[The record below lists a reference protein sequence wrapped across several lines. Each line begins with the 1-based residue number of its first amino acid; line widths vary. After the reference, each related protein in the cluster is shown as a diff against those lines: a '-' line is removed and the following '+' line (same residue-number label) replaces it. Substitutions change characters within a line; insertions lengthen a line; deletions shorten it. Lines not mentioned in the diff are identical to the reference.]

1 MTVPQ
6 VDVEEYGYFADNQR
20 RHADDTHLFEVH
32 EPYNGK
38 LFARVA
44 AGSRADARLAV
55 DAASKAFAGWSGSA
69 PDEKAR
75 LFLKAAEIVRRRRTE
90 IAEVLARETGST
102 ISFATFQ
109 QDLRRS
115 QNVDVR
121 AQHDRHIESSRRPAS
136 LQGRYDFIVV
146 GAGAA
151 GSVLAAE
158 LSASGAQVLVIES
171 GGPDDAPTIAN
182 PSVWFYNVGGPL
194 DYHLPVTPSPRL
206 NNRKF
211 NMALGHVLGGGSSI
225 NAMVWM
231 RGMQRDYD
239 GWAKNG
245 AKGWAFADVL
255 PVFKSQEDWEGGAN
269 EWRGAGGPIHIR
281 RPKDPHP
288 TAPAFIDAA
297 REMGM
302 PILDDVNGPMRPG
315 AGYINMNIAAD
326 GTRVSAVRAFL
337 RPALSRPNLTLLLNT
352 NVVKLNFKGTRCVGV
367 KLMTDGAVK
376 DIAADKEVI
385 LAAGAINSPK
395 LLMLSGVGEAKALR
409 SLGIDVVE
417 NLPGVGENLQDHV
430 LVSGVVFKYKGKM
443 PDRPADSNAVEAE
456 AYLSSGPSGDTD
468 ISLVLHQ
475 LPVVTPEVASR
486 FGTPPPDAFTIAPAL
501 VQPTSRGSVR
511 LASNN
516 FQDAAVI
523 DGNYLGTDHDF
534 AAIVRAI
541 EAARELGNQHAF
553 DSLRESELIPGPKAS
568 AEEIR
573 ELARLASASFGHAV
587 GTCKMGV
594 DKLAVVDPELRVHGI
609 LGLRVA
615 DASVM
620 PRIITGPGTN
630 ASTHMIA
637 GRAATL
643 ILG

>member
-1 MTVPQ
+1 MI
-6 VDVEEYGYFADNQR
+6 
-20 RHADDTHLFEVH
+20 DTS
-32 EPYNGK
+32 NK
-38 LFARVA
+38 
-44 AGSRADARLAV
+44 
-55 DAASKAFAGWSGSA
+55 
-69 PDEKAR
+69 
-75 LFLKAAEIVRRRRTE
+75 EIQ
-90 IAEVLARETGST
+90 S
-102 ISFATFQ
+102 
-109 QDLRRS
+109 
-115 QNVDVR
+115 
-121 AQHDRHIESSRRPAS
+121 H
-136 LQGRYDFIVV
+136 YDFIIV

-158 LSASGAQVLVIES
+158 LSASGAQVLVVES

-182 PSVWFYNVGGPL
+182 PSIWFYNVGGPL
-194 DYHLPVTPSPRL
+194 DFHLPVNPSPRL
-206 NNRKF
+206 NNRTF

-225 NAMVWM
+225 NAMVWT

-239 GWAKNG
+239 GWAESG

-269 EWRGAGGPIHIR
+269 AWRGAGGPIHIR

-302 PILDDVNGPMRPG
+302 PILDDVNGPMVPG

-326 GTRVSAVRAFL
+326 GTRVSAVGAFL
-337 RPALSRPNLTLLLNT
+337 RPALSRPNLTLFLNT
-352 NVVKLNFKGTRCVGV
+352 AVVKLNFKGTRCVGV
-367 KLMTDGAVK
+367 KILTDGAVT
-376 DIAADKEVI
+376 DIAVGKEVI
-385 LAAGAINSPK
+385 LAAGSINSPK

-456 AYLSSGPSGDTD
+456 AYLSSDPSSDTD
-468 ISLVLHQ
+468 INLVLEQ
-475 LPVVTPEVASR
+475 LPIATPEAAAR
-486 FGTPPPDAFTIAPAL
+486 FGALPEDAFTIAPAL
-501 VQPTSRGSVR
+501 VQPTSRGAVR

-541 EAARELGNQHAF
+541 EAARELGNQRAF
-553 DSLRESELIPGPKAS
+553 DGVREIEVIPGPKATP
-568 AEEIR
+568 EEIR
-573 ELARLASASFGHAV
+573 ELAQLGSASFGHGV

-594 DKLAVVDPELRVHGI
+594 DNLAVVDPQLRVHG
-609 LGLRVA
+609 LTGLRVA

-620 PRIITGPGTN
+620 PRIITGPTN
-630 ASTHMIA
+630 APTHMIA
-637 GRAATL
+637 GRAAKL

>member
-1 MTVPQ
+1 MINASN
-6 VDVEEYGYFADNQR
+6 EEKQLVLDQLASGRLNR
-20 RHADDTHLFEVH
+20 RKFLSILGATAATSMFGPSLDDAL
-32 EPYNGK
+32 
-38 LFARVA
+38 A
-44 AGSRADARLAV
+44 AGANQ
-55 DAASKAFAGWSGSA
+55 
-69 PDEKAR
+69 EKR
-75 LFLKAAEIVRRRRTE
+75 
-90 IAEVLARETGST
+90 
-102 ISFATFQ
+102 Q
-109 QDLRRS
+109 
-115 QNVDVR
+115 
-121 AQHDRHIESSRRPAS
+121 AS
-136 LQGRYDFIVV
+136 LQTHYDFIVV

-182 PSVWFYNVGGPL
+182 PSIWFYNVGGPL
-194 DYHLPVTPSPRL
+194 DYHLPVAPSPRL

-225 NAMVWM
+225 NAMVWT

-269 EWRGAGGPIHIR
+269 AWRGASGPIHIR

-297 REMGM
+297 RQMGM

-326 GTRVSAVRAFL
+326 GTRVSAARAFL
-337 RPALSRPNLTLLLNT
+337 RPALSRRNLTLLLNT

-367 KLMTDGAVK
+367 KLMTGGVAK
-376 DIAADKEVI
+376 DIVANKEVI
-385 LAAGAINSPK
+385 LAAGSINSPK

-456 AYLSSGPSGDTD
+456 AYLSSGPSSDTD
-468 ISLVLHQ
+468 INLVLEQ
-475 LPVVTPEVASR
+475 LPAVTPEAAAR
-486 FGTPPPDAFTIAPAL
+486 FGTPPADAFTIAPAL
-501 VQPTSRGSVR
+501 VQPTSRGTVR

-516 FQDAAVI
+516 FQDAAGI

-553 DSLRESELIPGPKAS
+553 DSLRETEVMPGPKAT
-568 AEEIR
+568 AEDIR

-587 GTCKMGV
+587 GTCKMGA
-594 DKLAVVDPELRVHGI
+594 DKLAVVDPQLRVYGI
-609 LGLRVA
+609 TGLRVA

-620 PRIITGPGTN
+620 PRIITGPTN
-630 ASTHMIA
+630 APTHMIA
-637 GRAATL
+637 GRAVKL

>member
-1 MTVPQ
+1 MNSVSHKEGQ
-6 VDVEEYGYFADNQR
+6 
-20 RHADDTHLFEVH
+20 
-32 EPYNGK
+32 
-38 LFARVA
+38 
-44 AGSRADARLAV
+44 
-55 DAASKAFAGWSGSA
+55 
-69 PDEKAR
+69 
-75 LFLKAAEIVRRRRTE
+75 
-90 IAEVLARETGST
+90 
-102 ISFATFQ
+102 
-109 QDLRRS
+109 
-115 QNVDVR
+115 
-121 AQHDRHIESSRRPAS
+121 
-136 LQGRYDFIVV
+136 YDFIVV

-158 LSASGAQVLVIES
+158 LSASGAQVLVLES
-171 GGPDDAPTIAN
+171 GGPDDAPTIMN
-182 PSVWFYNVGGPL
+182 PSIWFYNVGGPL
-194 DYHLPVTPSPRL
+194 DYHLPITPLPQL

-225 NAMVWM
+225 NAMVWT
-231 RGMQRDYD
+231 RGMQRDFD

-255 PVFKSQEDWEGGAN
+255 PVFKKQEDWEVGAN
-269 EWRGAGGPIHIR
+269 EWRGSGGPIHIR

-288 TAPAFIDAA
+288 TAPAFIEAA

-337 RPALSRPNLTLLLNT
+337 RPALSRPNLTLLLNA

-376 DIAADKEVI
+376 DIAADKQVI

-430 LVSGVVFKYKGKM
+430 LLSGVVFKYKGKM
-443 PDRPADSNAVEAE
+443 PDRPADGNAVEAE
-456 AYLSSGPSGDTD
+456 AYLSSSPSGDTD

-486 FGTPPPDAFTIAPAL
+486 FGTPPPDTFTIAPAL
-501 VQPTSRGSVR
+501 VQPTSKGSVR

-553 DSLRESELIPGPKAS
+553 DSLRESELVCRKSAAQALEAFEAIASRMGLTINREKTRITKLIEGFDFIGFQFVKRRSPSIYIFPSKAAQRNIRRRIKYLTQRRAPMAP
-568 AEEIR
+568 AEFVEQVNQ
-573 ELARLASASFGHAV
+573 AV
-587 GTCKMGV
+587 RGWV
-594 DKLAVVDPELRVHGI
+594 NYFRH
-609 LGLRVA
+609 
-615 DASVM
+615 
-620 PRIITGPGTN
+620 TN
-630 ASTHMIA
+630 ASNAFRSLQRFINTRFRRYLNFRHK
-637 GRAATL
+637 GRGFGWRKYPNATL
-643 ILG
+643 YARGMIYIGSGVIEYAR

>member
-1 MTVPQ
+1 
-6 VDVEEYGYFADNQR
+6 
-20 RHADDTHLFEVH
+20 
-32 EPYNGK
+32 
-38 LFARVA
+38 
-44 AGSRADARLAV
+44 
-55 DAASKAFAGWSGSA
+55 
-69 PDEKAR
+69 
-75 LFLKAAEIVRRRRTE
+75 
-90 IAEVLARETGST
+90 
-102 ISFATFQ
+102 
-109 QDLRRS
+109 
-115 QNVDVR
+115 
-121 AQHDRHIESSRRPAS
+121 
-136 LQGRYDFIVV
+136 
-146 GAGAA
+146 
-151 GSVLAAE
+151 

-182 PSVWFYNVGGPL
+182 PSIWFYNVGGPL
-194 DYHLPVTPSPRL
+194 DYHLPITPSPQL
-206 NNRKF
+206 NNRNF
-211 NMALGHVLGGGSSI
+211 YMALGHVLGGGTSI
-225 NAMVWM
+225 NAMVWT
-231 RGMQRDYD
+231 RGMQRDFD
-239 GWAKNG
+239 GWAANG

-269 EWRGAGGPIHIR
+269 ALRGAGGPIHIR

-288 TAPAFIDAA
+288 TAPAFLDAA

-302 PILDDVNGPMRPG
+302 PILDDVNGPMLPG
-315 AGYINMNIAAD
+315 AGYINMNIATD

-367 KLMTDGAVK
+367 KLMIDGAIK
-376 DIAADKEVI
+376 NIAADKEVI
-385 LAAGAINSPK
+385 LAAGTINSPK

-409 SLGIDVVE
+409 SFGIDVVE

-456 AYLSSGPSGDTD
+456 AFLSSGLSDGID

-475 LPVVTPEVASR
+475 LPVVSPEVASR

-501 VQPTSRGSVR
+501 VQPTSNGSVR

-523 DGNYLGTDHDF
+523 DGNYLGTDRDI
-534 AAIVRAI
+534 AAVLRAI
-541 EAARELGNQHAF
+541 EAARELGSQHAF
-553 DSLRESELIPGPKAS
+553 DNLRESELIPGAKAS
-568 AEEIR
+568 TDEIQ
-573 ELARLASASFGHAV
+573 EFARLASASFGHGV
-587 GTCKMGV
+587 GTCKIGV

-620 PRIITGPGTN
+620 PHIITGPGTN
-630 ASTHMIA
+630 ASAHMIG
-637 GRAATL
+637 GRAAKL
-643 ILG
+643 ILS

>member
-1 MTVPQ
+1 MINESN
-6 VDVEEYGYFADNQR
+6 EERQ
-20 RHADDTHLFEVH
+20 
-32 EPYNGK
+32 
-38 LFARVA
+38 
-44 AGSRADARLAV
+44 
-55 DAASKAFAGWSGSA
+55 
-69 PDEKAR
+69 
-75 LFLKAAEIVRRRRTE
+75 
-90 IAEVLARETGST
+90 
-102 ISFATFQ
+102 
-109 QDLRRS
+109 
-115 QNVDVR
+115 
-121 AQHDRHIESSRRPAS
+121 
-136 LQGRYDFIVV
+136 YDFIVV

-151 GSVLAAE
+151 GSVLGAE
-158 LSASGAQVLVIES
+158 LSASGAQVLLIES
-171 GGPDDAPTIAN
+171 GGTDDAPTIAN

-194 DYHLPVTPSPRL
+194 DYHLPVVPSPRL

-211 NMALGHVLGGGSSI
+211 NMALGHVLGGGTSI
-225 NAMVWM
+225 NAMVWA

-239 GWAKNG
+239 GWAENG
-245 AKGWAFADVL
+245 ANGWAFADVL
-255 PVFKSQEDWEGGAN
+255 PVFKEQEDWEGGAN
-269 EWRGAGGPIHIR
+269 EWRGVGGPIHIR

-288 TAPAFIDAA
+288 LAPAFLDAA
-297 REMGM
+297 RQMGM

-326 GTRVSAVRAFL
+326 GTRVSAARAFL

-352 NVVKLNFKGTRCVGV
+352 NVVKLNFKGTHCVGV
-367 KLMTDGAVK
+367 KLITDGALR

-385 LAAGAINSPK
+385 LAAGSINSPK
-395 LLMLSGVGEAKALR
+395 LLMLSGVGEAQALG
-409 SLGIDVVE
+409 SLGIDIVE

-430 LVSGVVFKYKGKM
+430 LLSGVVFKYKGKM

-456 AYLSSGPSGDTD
+456 AYLSSGLSGDTD

-475 LPVVTPEVASR
+475 LPVASPEVASR

-534 AAIVRAI
+534 GAIVRAI

-553 DSLRESELIPGPKAS
+553 DSQRESELIPGPKAS
-568 AEEIR
+568 AEEVQ
-573 ELARLASASFGHAV
+573 ELARLGSASFGHGV
-587 GTCKMGV
+587 GTCKIGV
-594 DKLAVVDPELRVHGI
+594 DTLAVVDPELRVHGI

-620 PRIITGPGTN
+620 PHIITGPGTN
-630 ASTHMIA
+630 ASAHMIA
-637 GRAATL
+637 GRAAKL

>member
-1 MTVPQ
+1 MTNVSNK
-6 VDVEEYGYFADNQR
+6 EE
-20 RHADDTHLFEVH
+20 
-32 EPYNGK
+32 
-38 LFARVA
+38 
-44 AGSRADARLAV
+44 
-55 DAASKAFAGWSGSA
+55 
-69 PDEKAR
+69 
-75 LFLKAAEIVRRRRTE
+75 
-90 IAEVLARETGST
+90 
-102 ISFATFQ
+102 
-109 QDLRRS
+109 
-115 QNVDVR
+115 
-121 AQHDRHIESSRRPAS
+121 
-136 LQGRYDFIVV
+136 RYDFIVV

-171 GGPDDAPTIAN
+171 GGPDDAPTILN
-182 PSVWFYNVGGPL
+182 PSIWFYNVAGPL
-194 DYHLPVTPSPRL
+194 DYHLPIIASPRL
-206 NNRKF
+206 NNRKV
-211 NMALGHVLGGGSSI
+211 NMALGHVLGGGTSI

-245 AKGWAFADVL
+245 AKGWSFADVL
-255 PVFKSQEDWEGGAN
+255 PVFKKQEDWEGGAN
-269 EWRGAGGPIHIR
+269 EWRGSGGPIHIR
-281 RPKDPHP
+281 RPRDPHP

-326 GTRVSAVRAFL
+326 GTRVSAARAFL

-367 KLMTDGAVK
+367 KLMTDGAMQ
-376 DIAADKEVI
+376 DIAASKEVI
-385 LAAGAINSPK
+385 LTAGSIHSPK

-456 AYLSSGPSGDTD
+456 AYLSSTPSGDTD
-468 ISLVLHQ
+468 ISLILHQ
-475 LPVVTPEVASR
+475 LPVVTPEVASHY
-486 FGTPPPDAFTIAPAL
+486 GTPPPDTFTIAPAL

-523 DGNYLGTDHDF
+523 DSNYLGTDGDF
-534 AAIVRAI
+534 AAVVRAI
-541 EAARELGNQHAF
+541 EAARELGNQNAF
-553 DSLRESELIPGPKAS
+553 DGLRESELIPGPKAS

-587 GTCKMGV
+587 GTCKIGV
-594 DKLAVVDPELRVHGI
+594 DKLAVVDPELRVHGVS
-609 LGLRVA
+609 GLRVA

-620 PRIITGPGTN
+620 PRIITGPGTA

-637 GRAATL
+637 GRAAQL